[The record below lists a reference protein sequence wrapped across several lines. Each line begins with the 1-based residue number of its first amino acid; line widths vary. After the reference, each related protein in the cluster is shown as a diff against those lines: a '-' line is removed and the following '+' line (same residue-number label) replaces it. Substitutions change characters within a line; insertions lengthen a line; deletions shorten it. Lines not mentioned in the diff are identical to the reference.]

1 MKTGGITYRLVTLV
15 LQAGLLVALFLA
27 GWFVYTKLPHPI
39 ASGTERATRESTLQ
53 IVLQKSSA
61 TNSVQL
67 DIPIE
72 LAPVDIV
79 AVRHEYFMERRAGK
93 PFADFLNERMNGRT
107 AVYAKLDK
115 EGQTSVV
122 VSHGTWWIHAVLPGV
137 EELEWRLPIK
147 VDEPRQTV
155 ELTAQNAYTRTKTF

>member
-1 MKTGGITYRLVTLV
+1 MKTAGITYRLITLV
-15 LQAGLLVALFLA
+15 LQAGLLITLFLA
-27 GWFVYTKLPHPI
+27 GWFVYTKLPHTI
-39 ASGTERATRESTLQ
+39 ASGNQNATRESTLQ

-61 TNSVQL
+61 ANAVPL

-72 LAPVDIV
+72 LFPVDIV
-79 AVRHEYFMERRAGK
+79 AVRHEFFTERPAGK
-93 PFADFLNERMNGRT
+93 RFDDFLNERMNGRSPIS
-107 AVYAKLDK
+107 AKLDK

-122 VSHGTWWIHAVLPGV
+122 VTQGTWWIHAVLPGD